1 MKLTRLLAFRLL
13 AGIFL
18 VMVSGVIVL
27 IFSLIKVQSDRYTNY
42 FVDTAIRVS
51 DIINRSMNYSMLLNR
66 REDIYNII
74 TTTASEPGIEG
85 IRIYNKAGAISFSTD
100 EREVGKSVDMNA
112 EACVACHTK
121 GNSHIVSPT
130 NSQLVRFFTKGN
142 NNRIIGV
149 ITPIKN
155 QPSCS
160 SAACHAHPP
169 EQTVLGVLDVMI
181 PLKQL
186 DQNLAEFQRIFYGG
200 SLVLLI
206 VVTAFTGVFLWRM
219 VNVPVHKLREGTEEV
234 MKGNLDHEI
243 EVETKDEI
251 GALTKSFNHMTKKLK
266 TTQWELKQLNQT
278 LEERVNRKTE
288 ELRKA
293 QLNLIQVEKMV
304 SLGMLA
310 ATVAHELNNP
320 LEGILTYAKLIR
332 KRVSNPVLS
341 DGEKNEIASELT
353 MIANETTRCGN
364 IVKNLL
370 LFSRQKVG
378 EFKENDIRLIVE
390 QSIKLI
396 DHHLKMNNIALST
409 HIDEHV
415 PAIRCDAE
423 QIQQALLALQINAVE
438 AMPSGGSLKIDV
450 IAEPGKNV
458 TIKIGDTGTGIDEGD
473 LSHIFEP
480 FFTTKHEGKGTGLGL
495 AVVYGIIERHGGT
508 IKVDTHPGEG
518 TTFSLI
524 LPITA
529 VHQTNETTLDPS
541 ATEKGV

>member
-13 AGIFL
+13 TGIFL
-18 VMVSGVIVL
+18 VMVSGVLVL
-27 IFSLIKVQSDRYTNY
+27 IFSLVNVQSDRYTNY

-74 TTTASEPGIEG
+74 KTTASEPGIEG

-100 EREVGKSVDMNA
+100 EKEVGKSVDMNA
-112 EACVACHTK
+112 EACVACHTD
-121 GNSHIVSPT
+121 GNKHIVTPT
-130 NSQLVRFFTKGN
+130 NSQLVRYFKKAN
-142 NNRIIGV
+142 NDRIIGV

-160 SAACHAHPP
+160 SASCHAHPT

-186 DQNLAEFQRIFYGG
+186 DQNLAEFQRLFYGG
-200 SLVLLI
+200 SLILLI
-206 VVTAFTGVFLWRM
+206 VVTGFTGIFLWRM

-251 GALTKSFNHMTKKLK
+251 GSLTKSFNHMTRKLK
-266 TTQWELKQLNQT
+266 TTQRELTQLNQT
-278 LEERVNRKTE
+278 LEERVHQKTE

-332 KRVSNPVLS
+332 KKVSNPSLTE
-341 DGEKNEIASELT
+341 DGKNEIASELT

-378 EFKENDIRLIVE
+378 EFKENDIRLLVE

-396 DHHLKMNNIALST
+396 DHHLKMNNISLSV
-409 HIDEHV
+409 HCDDHLPMV
-415 PAIRCDAE
+415 RCDAE

-438 AMPSGGSLKIDV
+438 AMPSDGSLKIEVLSGPDEN
-450 IAEPGKNV
+450 I
-458 TIKIGDTGTGIDEGD
+458 TIKISDTGMGINDED
-473 LSHIFEP
+473 MSHIFEP
-480 FFTTKHEGKGTGLGL
+480 FFTTKHAGKGTGLGL
-495 AVVYGIIERHGGT
+495 AVVYGIVERHGGT
-508 IKVDTHPGEG
+508 ITVDSQPGQG
-518 TTFSLI
+518 TTFSI
-524 LPITA
+524 VLPVTGEHNI
-529 VHQTNETTLDPS
+529 NEKNT
-541 ATEKGV
+541 